1 MIYFLSFSADELRD
15 MMIRIGNL
23 CTDSFYTIG
32 KTSACVVLY
41 NMKEAIEK
49 INMLLLIKIHL
60 IFLPK
65 SEYFICS
72 F

>member
-1 MIYFLSFSADELRD
+1 MISNFSFSADELRD

-41 NMKEAIEK
+41 NMKDGLLK
-49 INMLLLIKIHL
+49 IKHVTFDKN
-60 IFLPK
+60 
-65 SEYFICS
+65 
-72 F
+72 

>member
-1 MIYFLSFSADELRD
+1 MALFSMISNFSFSADELRD

-41 NMKEAIEK
+41 NMKDG
-49 INMLLLIKIHL
+49 LLKNKHVT
-60 IFLPK
+60 FDK
-65 SEYFICS
+65 N
-72 F
+72 

>member
-1 MIYFLSFSADELRD
+1 MVLFLMISNFSFSADELRD

-41 NMKEAIEK
+41 NIKDE
-49 INMLLLIKIHL
+49 LLKNKHITFDKNFPTFVIK
-60 IFLPK
+60 
-65 SEYFICS
+65 
-72 F
+72 

>member
-1 MIYFLSFSADELRD
+1 MISIFSFSADELRD

-41 NMKEAIEK
+41 NMKEDIRTIKKK
-49 INMLLLIKIHL
+49 INMLFLI
-60 IFLPK
+60 
-65 SEYFICS
+65 YTN
-72 F
+72 

>member
-1 MIYFLSFSADELRD
+1 MVLFLMISNFSFSADELRD

-41 NMKEAIEK
+41 NMKDG
-49 INMLLLIKIHL
+49 LLQNKHVT
-60 IFLPK
+60 FDK
-65 SEYFICS
+65 N
-72 F
+72 

>member
-1 MIYFLSFSADELRD
+1 MISNFSFSADELRD

-41 NMKEAIEK
+41 NMKDG
-49 INMLLLIKIHL
+49 LLQNKHVT
-60 IFLPK
+60 FDK
-65 SEYFICS
+65 N
-72 F
+72 